1 VLIVNGSPLHHE
13 HERGVSGLSA
23 RDRQPFLES
32 AVDAVHAA
40 EAVLETALDGEIR
53 VLSWLSHDLKLEVD
67 RLCETAVV
75 DSLRDQHPDDSILS
89 EESGLL
95 RGSSEGTWIVD
106 PLDGTVN
113 FAHGLPFY
121 AISVAYSSCR
131 PESLH
136 ALWQTHT
143 EVAAISLPSQRE
155 MYLATRGGGATRN
168 DVSLS
173 LAPHA
178 ELERAMVCLGVS
190 PKNGALPFSLRMV
203 ETLAGRAQKLRS
215 LGAIAGELAFLA
227 AGRFDA
233 LVQRGTNLWD
243 FAAAALLVT
252 EAGGRFEAEEFAP
265 SRWQVVAANP
275 GLFDGILSL
284 VREG

>member
-1 VLIVNGSPLHHE
+1 VNGSPPRHDPAAGLP
-13 HERGVSGLSA
+13 SLSA
-23 RDRQPFLES
+23 EDRQPLLEA

-40 EAVLETALDGEIR
+40 EAVLETALAGEIR

-75 DSLRDQHPDDSILS
+75 DSLRDQHPDDSILC

-95 RGSSEGTWIVD
+95 RGSSDGTWIVD

-121 AISVAYSSCR
+121 AISVAYASCR

-143 EVAAISLPSQRE
+143 EVAAISLPPQRE
-155 MYLATRGGGATRN
+155 MYLATRGGGAMRN
-168 DVSLS
+168 DVPLS
-173 LAPHA
+173 LPPQT
-178 ELERAMVCLGVS
+178 ELEKALVCLGVS

-203 ETLAGRAQKLRS
+203 EKLAGRAQKLRS
-215 LGAIAGELAFLA
+215 LGAIAGELACLA

-243 FAAAALLVT
+243 FAAAALLIT

-265 SRWQVVAANP
+265 SRWQVVAANS
-275 GLFDGILSL
+275 GLFEGIQSL